1 MRQGRGKGQM
11 WIWKGRGARGRIQIR
26 SPLCSCLCSHWGWGG
41 LLGALWSSQHYW
53 VGEYRQIS
61 QQLYFCG
68 FSTTAVMAWTD
79 SPRWHLRRKSKR
91 SSGRCLETE
100 FGTGLL
106 QKAARY
112 WLRGWRE
119 KSTAFSE
126 GSYVCGSF
134 PRADFS
140 FLQIKY
146 PEDKSMGVE
155 RGRALKMP
163 PSRVECLLLEII
175 LQVLTQKRAFR
186 AYHFWAWLKRESASS
201 CHMLCRHSSTLLV
214 PESVDSDSFTKSSAL
229 LPVLPGPPSSSWL
242 SKMESCSSIFLV
254 HILFSDNKTNKQ
266 CTYHFQSIFLSFFW
280 WFGPWK

>member
-1 MRQGRGKGQM
+1 MVV
-11 WIWKGRGARGRIQIR
+11 I
-26 SPLCSCLCSHWGWGG
+26 
-41 LLGALWSSQHYW
+41 
-53 VGEYRQIS
+53 
-61 QQLYFCG
+61 
-68 FSTTAVMAWTD
+68 AWTD
-79 SPRWHLRRKSKR
+79 SSRWPLRRKSKR

-100 FGTGLL
+100 FGIGLL

-119 KSTAFSE
+119 KSRAFSE

-163 PSRVECLLLEII
+163 PSRVACLLLEIN

-186 AYHFWAWLKRESASS
+186 AYQLWAWLKRESTSS

-214 PESVDSDSFTKSSAL
+214 PESVDSDLFTSNS
-229 LPVLPGPPSSSWL
+229 VLVPISPSPSSSSWL
-242 SKMESCSSIFLV
+242 SKRESCLPTFFLHV
-254 HILFSDNKTNKQ
+254 LFSDNKTNKQ
-266 CTYHFQSIFLSFFW
+266 CNYHFQ
-280 WFGPWK
+280 